1 MTGEVDRL
9 SKTMSFLLRHKPES
23 VGLHLDSE
31 GWARLDSLLIGMQK
45 LGVVA
50 DDEVVKRVVLG
61 SDKRRF
67 EISEDGVYV
76 RAVQG
81 HSSKL
86 VTRDY
91 PVVQPP
97 CYLYHGTAYRFVDS
111 IFKEGLQAGARHY
124 VHLTENKGLAF
135 DVGQRYGSSVV
146 LRVKSHE
153 MFLDGFVFFR
163 AENNVWLIS
172 SVPPEYL
179 DKI

>member
-76 RAVQG
+76 RAV
-81 HSSKL
+81 
-86 VTRDY
+86 
-91 PVVQPP
+91 
-97 CYLYHGTAYRFVDS
+97 
-111 IFKEGLQAGARHY
+111 
-124 VHLTENKGLAF
+124 
-135 DVGQRYGSSVV
+135 
-146 LRVKSHE
+146 
-153 MFLDGFVFFR
+153 
-163 AENNVWLIS
+163 
-172 SVPPEYL
+172 
-179 DKI
+179 